1 MAKMIDRTGRKY
13 GKLTVLFR
21 DTKTDKKGIFWICR
35 CECGNIV
42 SVNGDNLQ
50 SGNTTSC
57 GCTRKETIAK
67 SVDLTGQKFGL
78 LTVTRRSH
86 TDKNGH
92 AYFKCRCSCDNEC
105 TVSSAN
111 LKSGKIVSCGC
122 YKNSELLSG
131 RIKTA
136 KETTETGTNIG
147 KIKSKAPL
155 KSNKT
160 TGIRGVCYIKSQ
172 GMYKAYITFQR
183 KKYVLKM
190 SKDIEKCIK
199 ARKEAEKEIY
209 GNFLEWYEKSK
220 NSGKP

>member
-21 DTKTDKKGIFWICR
+21 DTETNKKGIFWVCR
-35 CECGNIV
+35 CECGTVI
-42 SVNGDNLQ
+42 SVKGDNLQ

-57 GCTRKETIAK
+57 GCNRKETIAK
-67 SVDLTGQKFGL
+67 SIDLTGQKFGL
-78 LTVTRRSH
+78 LTVLGRSH

-92 AYFKCRCSCDNEC
+92 VYFKCRCSCGNEC
-105 TVSSAN
+105 TVSSTS
-111 LKSGKIVSCGC
+111 LKSGKTVSCGC
-122 YKNSELLSG
+122 FGESNRLSG

-136 KETTETGTNIG
+136 KETAETGTNIG

-190 SKDIEKCIK
+190 SKNIKECIK
-199 ARKEAEKEIY
+199 ARKEAEKNIY
-209 GNFLEWYEKSK
+209 GNFLEWYEQNKK
-220 NSGKP
+220 SGKP